1 MDSPWLEYR
10 LSGLNLVG
18 RPCYWILRMSVVIY
32 RLVEWFCLL
41 KAGNHAVSTHKH
53 SPTALL
59 LHFIHLWGDK
69 LTVKRSSPFTLKT
82 QQTLSDFI
90 QSGVVLLTYNLFSLK
105 CPFTEKIPIFSVK
118 TKLRSIII
126 QSLHLEK
133 ETLKI
138 GRLVRDVATQKVHRL
153 VFNSRSSE
161 FYIPIMLSYFKVS
174 VNENLSNPWFLHLMK
189 IWVDFTI

>member
-32 RLVEWFCLL
+32 RLVEWFCLV

-59 LHFIHLWGDK
+59 LHFIHLSGDK

-133 ETLKI
+133 ETLKKVI
-138 GRLVRDVATQKVHRL
+138 FESLCQWKPLKSLIFTSYENMSGLYHIKLAAT
-153 VFNSRSSE
+153 
-161 FYIPIMLSYFKVS
+161 
-174 VNENLSNPWFLHLMK
+174 
-189 IWVDFTI
+189 